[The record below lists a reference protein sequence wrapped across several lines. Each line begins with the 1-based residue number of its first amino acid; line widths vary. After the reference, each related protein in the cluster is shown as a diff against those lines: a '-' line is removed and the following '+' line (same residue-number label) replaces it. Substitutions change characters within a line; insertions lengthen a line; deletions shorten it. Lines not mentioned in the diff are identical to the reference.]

1 MIARPGFP
9 DAGGGLGLFA
19 GGGGLA
25 ATLGFPAGG
34 GGFGLIATLGFPD
47 AGVGLGFAMG
57 VGTSGFFVAGGGG
70 VGLDLETTAKVS
82 GPMDIASSSPVAAAG
97 TLGLGG
103 FGVSLGLGF
112 AAGVGADRGLAA
124 GVGGEGFAALG
135 GGSTAIGRLAGA
147 GLAAVDSATGFS
159 LTLNPPAAGGLDGSE
174 GGAFFAGLVD
184 GGSLAVAAAA
194 TGNTGGA

>member
-1 MIARPGFP
+1 M
-9 DAGGGLGLFA
+9 FA

-47 AGVGLGFAMG
+47 GGVGLGFAMG
-57 VGTSGFFVAGGGG
+57 VGTSGFFAAGGGG
-70 VGLDLETTAKVS
+70 VGLDLETTAIVS
-82 GPMDIASSSPVAAAG
+82 GPVGSASSSPVAAAG

-103 FGVSLGLGF
+103 FGVGLGLGLGF
-112 AAGVGADRGLAA
+112 AAGVGADTGLAA
-124 GVGGEGFAALG
+124 VVEGFTALG
-135 GGSTAIGRLAGA
+135 GGSTALGRLAGA

-159 LTLNPPAAGGLDGSE
+159 LTLNPPAAGGLDGSD

-184 GGSLAVAAAA
+184 GGSLAVGAAA